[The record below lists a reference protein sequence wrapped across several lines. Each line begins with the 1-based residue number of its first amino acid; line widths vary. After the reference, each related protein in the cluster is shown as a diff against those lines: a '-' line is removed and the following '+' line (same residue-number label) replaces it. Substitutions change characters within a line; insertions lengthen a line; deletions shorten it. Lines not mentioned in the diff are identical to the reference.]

1 MSVAEVALARHA
13 LKGAESCAKRLQRSQ
28 HALTTV
34 FPLTSG
40 ALAEMEPSTED
51 ALDAFLKR
59 FEELVAT
66 VQDELF
72 KAIAVL
78 GGEDIRSLARRE
90 IAELMERLGALPSA
104 ATFRSLVA
112 MRNRLTHTYPDEP
125 ERQARNLNE
134 AFASVSDLL
143 AA

>member
-1 MSVAEVALARHA
+1 MSTR
-13 LKGAESCAKRLQRSQ
+13 
-28 HALTTV
+28 
-34 FPLTSG
+34 
-40 ALAEMEPSTED
+40 
-51 ALDAFLKR
+51 
-59 FEELVAT
+59 
-66 VQDELF
+66 VQKVEQML
-72 KAIAVL
+72 
-78 GGEDIRSLARRE
+78 RRE